1 MISQKILRP
10 QRTSQFILQEALYH
24 TQAVKIKAVRVH
36 PHIRL
41 GTHVST
47 RQDKTPPVLKLLREI
62 DKSRATKAG
71 ITHIRIVKPHSP
83 PAPVNPDN
91 ATCCSATRLSGAK
104 DYSLDKGFLPLLSR
118 PRDYHTYYSPHS
130 PNQ

>member
-1 MISQKILRP
+1 MISQKILPP
-10 QRTSQFILQEALYH
+10 QRTSQFIIQEALYH

-41 GTHVST
+41 GTHVPT

-71 ITHIRIVKPHSP
+71 ITHIRIV
-83 PAPVNPDN
+83 N
-91 ATCCSATRLSGAK
+91 LI
-104 DYSLDKGFLPLLSR
+104 PLLR
-118 PRDYHTYYSPHS
+118 P
-130 PNQ
+130 

>member
-71 ITHIRIVKPHSP
+71 ITQ
-83 PAPVNPDN
+83 
-91 ATCCSATRLSGAK
+91 